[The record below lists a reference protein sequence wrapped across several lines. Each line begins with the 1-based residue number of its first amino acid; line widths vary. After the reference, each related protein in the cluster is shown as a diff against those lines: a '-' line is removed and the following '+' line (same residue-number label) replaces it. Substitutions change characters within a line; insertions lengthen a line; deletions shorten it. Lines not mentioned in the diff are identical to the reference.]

1 MSNGPQIRGTQIK
14 DGTITEDDIGT
25 GAVKVD
31 ELSSEVISE
40 QTEITEVDA
49 VNDRLLI
56 LDNTD
61 GSLKKIAPENISSGG
76 SPLTT
81 TAITISGSSDTP
93 FAIYNAG
100 DTSPMF
106 MVDTSSSWDGA
117 PRVTIRQANDHGR
130 EDTAFPSPLTNADA
144 GRRGVLHIE
153 REMSEGDYDTVIEE
167 NLPLIS
173 AHAIGDGTQAGQGAD
188 GGDAIF
194 RLISWGGES
203 KIQMYSSAD
212 AYDATSIGG
221 KRPLA
226 GQSLGEL
233 EFGGYKTNGG
243 PLRGAKLYVE
253 ATETWYYSN
262 RNGTRYIFEAC
273 RTNSGIS
280 NNVGYGQIGR
290 FSHNEGWNAIAP
302 PLSIAETGS
311 MVAGTTINGD
321 NFASYMFA
329 SDHANSRMVMVVN
342 DESGSIQEMNL
353 PYTIGE
359 DVAGLSTSVSQLGS
373 DLQTLS
379 GSVSTNASNISS
391 NSTTIASNEGI
402 IGDIRDAVNAAVN
415 GDDLL
420 NQLKAISWPT

>member
-1 MSNGPQIRGTQIK
+1 MSSRTRIGGEQIK
-14 DGTITEDDIGT
+14 DGSVTEDDIGT

-40 QTEITEVDA
+40 QAEITEVDA

-61 GSLKKIAPENISSGG
+61 GSLKKVAPENISSGG
-76 SPLTT
+76 SSLTT
-81 TAITISGSSDTP
+81 TAVTISGSSDIP

-106 MVDTSSSWDGA
+106 MVDLSSSWDGA

-130 EDTAFPSPLTNADA
+130 EDTAFPSPLTNTDI

-153 REMSEGDYDTVIEE
+153 REMSEGDYDTVTEE
-167 NLPLIS
+167 VMPLIS
-173 AHAIGDGTQAGQGAD
+173 AHAIGDGTQAGSNADGAD
-188 GGDAIF
+188 ALV
-194 RLISWGGES
+194 RLISWGGTS
-203 KIQMYSSAD
+203 ILQMYASVD
-212 AYDATSIGG
+212 TYDATSVGG
-221 KRPLA
+221 KRPLS
-226 GQSLGEL
+226 GQNLGQF
-233 EFGGYKTNGG
+233 EFGGYANNQG
-243 PLRGAKLYVE
+243 PGTAAKFYVE
-253 ATETWYYSN
+253 ATETWSYTS

-273 RTNSGIS
+273 RTNSGL
-280 NNVGYGQIGR
+280 NTNVGYGQIGR

-311 MVAGTTINGD
+311 MVAGTAINGD

-329 SDHANSRMVMVVN
+329 SDHANNRMVMVVN

-359 DVAGLSTSVSQLGS
+359 DLSSLSSSVSDHES
-373 DLQTLS
+373 RLS
-379 GSVSTNASNISS
+379 AAEQISNALVQAAASS
-391 NSTTIASNEGI
+391 NGGDEFLTTLKQ
-402 IGDIRDAVNAAVN
+402 
-415 GDDLL
+415 LL
-420 NQLKAISWPT
+420 GL